1 MRAIGGGGG
10 ETHFTVNVVSAEF
23 EGKVRFL
30 STPSSYSKQWPS
42 SQLIPVAVRSSRSRC
57 SGIA

>member
-23 EGKVRFL
+23 EGKVRSPL
-30 STPSSYSKQWPS
+30 SLPRLQVNG
-42 SQLIPVAVRSSRSRC
+42 PVHS
-57 SGIA
+57 